1 MMHIVFLLKRQK
13 TSRFATLWALFLIL
27 FKNFIVF
34 FTQTKFKNCL
44 YGHNRASHS
53 LLIKQGMI
61 SICT

>member
-13 TSRFATLWALFLIL
+13 KSRFATLWALFLIL
-27 FKNFIVF
+27 LKMFI

-44 YGHNRASHS
+44 YGHIRASHS